1 MFKKPIYITFII
13 SLVGAL
19 LTFLSLIF
27 AEVDDAF
34 LLSFG
39 PLASGGLLF
48 FAAQWVLEKF
58 IYARVKLLFNKILN
72 ITYER
77 KVLKLLEDPFE
88 SIDARV
94 DSYLKEQ
101 QKEELLLQKQQSFRR
116 EYVGNISHE
125 LKTPIFTIQGY
136 VNTLLDGGLEDETI
150 NRDYLLRADRSIER
164 IIDLLDDL
172 DLITRLDSGEF
183 PLQIETFDVL
193 QICKE
198 VFDSLELK
206 ANERGTKLQFSARS
220 KGQIFVDAD
229 RTRIY
234 QVISNLVVNAIKY
247 GKDEGT
253 VTIDLNK
260 ISEDHILIEVIDDGL
275 GISEENLLRIF
286 ERFYRVD
293 KSGGRKLGGSGL
305 GLSIVKHIV
314 EAHGQT
320 LNVKSKVGEG
330 SNFSFTLKLS

>member
-13 SLVGAL
+13 SVVGAL
-19 LTFLSLIF
+19 LTLFSLVF
-27 AEVDDAF
+27 AEVKDAF
-34 LLSFG
+34 FLSVG
-39 PLASGGLLF
+39 PIVAGGLLF
-48 FAAQWVLEKF
+48 FAAQWILEKF

-206 ANERGTKLQFSARS
+206 ANERGTELKFSARS

-247 GKDEGT
+247 GKDDGT